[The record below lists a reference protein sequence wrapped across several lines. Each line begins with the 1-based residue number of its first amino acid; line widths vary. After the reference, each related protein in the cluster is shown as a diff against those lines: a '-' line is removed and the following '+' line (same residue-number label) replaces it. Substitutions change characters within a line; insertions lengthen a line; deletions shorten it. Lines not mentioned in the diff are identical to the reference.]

1 MYHEIK
7 MTASIDSVSTYIPTD
22 IIGLFKQ
29 VDAGKL
35 DPFYDHETA
44 AKVILSVYC
53 DVMNVDDPSGL
64 GILSHIAMKLMT
76 LPQYTLRARRVYEN
90 IEMLIGM
97 IMDGHLTLIQT
108 MMVSFTLEELQSY
121 GY

>member
-1 MYHEIK
+1 M
-7 MTASIDSVSTYIPTD
+7 ASVVETVSTYIPED
-22 IIGLFKQ
+22 VIELFKQ

-35 DPFYDHETA
+35 DPFLDHEMA
-44 AKVILSVYC
+44 AKVLVSVYH
-53 DVMNVDDPSGL
+53 DVMNADDPSGL

-108 MMVSFTLEELQSY
+108 IMLSFTLEELKSY